1 MKIHPIKSDSSVIQN
16 IEYKKEIKSLKKQL
30 FFISD

>member
-16 IEYKKEIKSLKKQL
+16 IEYKKEIKS
-30 FFISD
+30 SDIKYIK